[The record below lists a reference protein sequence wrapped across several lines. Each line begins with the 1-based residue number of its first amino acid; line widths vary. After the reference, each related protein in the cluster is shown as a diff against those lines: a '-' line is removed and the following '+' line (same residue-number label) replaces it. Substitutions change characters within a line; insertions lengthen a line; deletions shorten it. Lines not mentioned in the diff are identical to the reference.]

1 MKGWENIR
9 GTNPQLSKVIDFTSP
24 IQNMLRTKELH
35 PGTQFPLCLQ
45 LGGVD
50 GAEDSVW
57 CSGTLAR
64 A

>member
-9 GTNPQLSKVIDFTSP
+9 STNPQLSNVIDFTSP
-24 IQNMLRTKELH
+24 IQNMLRTKGLH
-35 PGTQFPLCLQ
+35 PGTQFPLCMQ

-50 GAEDSVW
+50 GAEDAVW